1 MTKQFKVIDV
11 SDTEHLNDVIVNTYF
26 KEDERLISIN
36 KDNTN
41 FNTLNDII
49 VDITSESINIINH
62 DKLVR
67 IKSDIIIGTMIAE
80 IVAYDDNKVLLK
92 PFSQYAIKEHFH
104 NKVMFRFL

>member
-1 MTKQFKVIDV
+1 MVKQFKVIEV
-11 SDTEHLNDVIVNTYF
+11 SDTVHLNDERLNTYF
-26 KEDERLISIN
+26 KEDERHISIN

-49 VDITSESINIINH
+49 LDSTSESINIINH
-62 DKLVR
+62 DLLVL

-80 IVAYDDNKVLLK
+80 IVAYDDNKVLLR
-92 PFSQYAIKEHFH
+92 PFSRYAIKEHFH

>member
-1 MTKQFKVIDV
+1 MAKQFKIIDV

-49 VDITSESINIINH
+49 VDYTSESINIIND
-62 DKLVR
+62 DKLVL

-80 IVAYDDNKVLLK
+80 IVAYDDNKVLLR
-92 PFSQYAIKEHFH
+92 PFSRYVIREHLN
-104 NKVMFRFL
+104 NKVMFKFL